1 MAERNCGEITP
12 VIGSEGTEFPKL
24 CLGSLW
30 ENREAGARRKG
41 HRCRACVLKIPTVT
55 RRVPATL
62 TTVILDYY
70 KCALCPGLPRAKP
83 GVWDGARAGTRA
95 SAPGAMSS
103 PGEQH
108 GREGRLRAGPVGLLP
123 WLATHSYSYGAL
135 SKPKAQA
142 QRPPDAPGWA
152 THTPPP
158 RTLPPRP
165 EPAFQNARLIPRS
178 AGRSAVAPLKSS
190 APAEAPRLPLRKAHL
205 DRAPPAQ
212 AAGPSAH
219 CALRSTR

>member
-1 MAERNCGEITP
+1 MAERNCGEITR

-30 ENREAGARRKG
+30 ENREAGARSKG

-108 GREGRLRAGPVGLLP
+108 GGEGRLRAGPVGLLP

-158 RTLPPRP
+158 PPPPPAARAGLPEHKPDPAVSRPVSRGSAQVFRPRRGP
-165 EPAFQNARLIPRS
+165 P
-178 AGRSAVAPLKSS
+178 
-190 APAEAPRLPLRKAHL
+190 APAAEGAP
-205 DRAPPAQ
+205 
-212 AAGPSAH
+212 
-219 CALRSTR
+219 

>member
-108 GREGRLRAGPVGLLP
+108 GGEGRLRAGPVGLLP

-152 THTPPP
+152 THTPTPHFRHTRCPSPAP
-158 RTLPPRP
+158 RTRSSSVILGHPW
-165 EPAFQNARLIPRS
+165 QARAS
-178 AGRSAVAPLKSS
+178 TPLGL
-190 APAEAPRLPLRKAHL
+190 RPLRLNHT
-205 DRAPPAQ
+205 DPDEFYF
-212 AAGPSAH
+212 
-219 CALRSTR
+219 

>member
-1 MAERNCGEITP
+1 MAERNCGEITR

-30 ENREAGARRKG
+30 ENREAGARSKG

-165 EPAFQNARLIPRS
+165 EPAFQNARLIPQPVSRGS
-178 AGRSAVAPLKSS
+178 AQVFRPRRGPP
-190 APAEAPRLPLRKAHL
+190 APAAEGAP
-205 DRAPPAQ
+205 
-212 AAGPSAH
+212 
-219 CALRSTR
+219 

>member
-108 GREGRLRAGPVGLLP
+108 GGEGRLRAGPVAFFPGWQLTVTP
-123 WLATHSYSYGAL
+123 TAL
-135 SKPKAQA
+135 CPSPRPKLKDLRTPPDGQLTP
-142 QRPPDAPGWA
+142 RPPAPSPRGQSRPSR
-152 THTPPP
+152 TH
-158 RTLPPRP
+158 
-165 EPAFQNARLIPRS
+165 A
-178 AGRSAVAPLKSS
+178 
-190 APAEAPRLPLRKAHL
+190 
-205 DRAPPAQ
+205 
-212 AAGPSAH
+212 
-219 CALRSTR
+219 